1 MALPVKSENRED
13 KLPLERAL
21 RALED
26 VRKSLKRFSATES
39 IAGSYA
45 LNAELKIV
53 RRKAKKLRKRTM
65 VLGNLWDKN
74 AQSTS

>member
-39 IAGSYA
+39 VAGSDA

-65 VLGNLWDKN
+65 ALGNLWDKN